1 MTDPPIAGRNPP
13 PDSIDAVRDSVRRH
27 LDGLAALSHRAD
39 ALAALIQAIRQPLR
53 AGGRV
58 FTCGNGGSA
67 AEALH
72 LAEEMIGRFR
82 RERAPLPAVCLAA
95 DPTALTCI
103 ANDYGYEQ
111 VFARQL
117 EGLGRPGDVL
127 VALSTSGRSPSIV
140 RALETARR
148 LGIATIGLLGPPGSP
163 AEPHC
168 DQVLTLPGVEPAV
181 VQEAHLIVVHLI
193 LERIDG

>member
-1 MTDPPIAGRNPP
+1 MTDRPPATT
-13 PDSIDAVRDSVRRH
+13 DAVRASIQRH
-27 LDGLAALSHRAD
+27 LDGLAGLPE
-39 ALAALIQAIRQPLR
+39 AAETIAAIIQTIQQALR
-53 AGGRV
+53 AGGRI

-82 RERAPLPAVCLAA
+82 RERAPLAALCLAA

-103 ANDYGYEQ
+103 ANDYGYEE

-117 EGLGRPGDVL
+117 DGLGRPGDAL
-127 VALSTSGRSPSIV
+127 VVLSTSGRSPSIV

-148 LGIATIGLLGPPGSP
+148 IGLATIGLLGPPGSA
-163 AEPHC
+163 AEAHC
-168 DQVLTLPGVEPAV
+168 DLALTRPDLDPAV

>member
-1 MTDPPIAGRNPP
+1 MSDPSRDALVPP
-13 PDSIDAVRDSVRRH
+13 PDHIDAVRQSVRRH
-27 LDGLAALSHRAD
+27 LDGLAALPHRAETI
-39 ALAALIQAIRQPLR
+39 AAIAESVRRAIRR
-53 AGGRV
+53 GGRL

-82 RERAPLPAVCLAA
+82 RERAPLPALCLAA

-103 ANDYGYEQ
+103 ANDYGFEH
-111 VFARQL
+111 VFARQV

-148 LGIATIGLLGPPGSP
+148 LELTTIGLLGPAGSP

-168 DQVLTLPGVEPAV
+168 DLALTLPGLDPAV
-181 VQEAHLIVVHLI
+181 VQEAHQIVVHLL
-193 LERIDG
+193 LEQIDG